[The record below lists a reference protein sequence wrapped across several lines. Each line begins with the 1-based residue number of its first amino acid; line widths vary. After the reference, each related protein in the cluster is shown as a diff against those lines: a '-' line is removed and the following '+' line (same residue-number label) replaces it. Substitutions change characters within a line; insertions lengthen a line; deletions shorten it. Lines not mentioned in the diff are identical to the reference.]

1 MPNSVKKI
9 NLGCGP
15 VGKDDW
21 INIDWGIL
29 AFLHASP
36 LFLRFLMTLRLLPPE
51 YSVRW
56 PGNLMLRDC
65 RRKLPFSDSSV
76 DYIYTSHFLE
86 HLKRFE
92 AEKVLKECFRVLTN
106 NGIIRVVVPD
116 LEIILKKYTERDKQF
131 FLDLFYK
138 EDRKAA
144 ENFPLADMLSDVFYP
159 DENKLQQNYL
169 KKISSFFIRPHL
181 WMYDS
186 DSLTRL
192 LKTSGFSVVE
202 KMRFRKGSV
211 PDLDILDI
219 FPEISIYLEAK
230 K

>member
-1 MPNSVKKI
+1 MKKI

-36 LFLRFLMTLRLLPPE
+36 LFLRLLITLRLLPPE

-65 RRKLPFSDSSV
+65 RRKLPSKDSAV

-92 AEKVLKECFRVLTN
+92 AEKVLRDCCRVLKNEGTLR
-106 NGIIRVVVPD
+106 IVVPD
-116 LEIILKKYTERDKQF
+116 LELILKKYTERDRKF
-131 FLDLFYK
+131 FIDSFHRDDKKAVESLALGDL
-138 EDRKAA
+138 
-144 ENFPLADMLSDVFYP
+144 LSGVFYP
-159 DENKLQQNYL
+159 EANKLQQTRL
-169 KKISSFFIRPHL
+169 KKIATFFIRPHL
-181 WMYDS
+181 WMYDY
-186 DSLTRL
+186 DSLAQL
-192 LKTSGFSVVE
+192 LKKSGFKSIE
-202 KMRFRKGSV
+202 KMKFREGSV
-211 PDLDILDI
+211 PDLETLDV

>member
-1 MPNSVKKI
+1 MKKI

-36 LFLRFLMTLRLLPPE
+36 LFLKLLMALRLLPPE

-65 RRKLPFSDSSV
+65 RSKLPFKDSAV

-86 HLKRFE
+86 HLKKFE
-92 AEKVLKECFRVLTN
+92 AEKVLRECRRVLKNEGTLR
-106 NGIIRVVVPD
+106 IVVPD
-116 LEIILKKYTERDKQF
+116 LESILKKYTERDRKF
-131 FLDLFYK
+131 FIDSFHRDDTKAVKDLALG
-138 EDRKAA
+138 D
-144 ENFPLADMLSDVFYP
+144 LLSGVFYP
-159 DENKLQQNYL
+159 EANKLPQTKL
-169 KKISSFFIRPHL
+169 KKITSFFIRPHL

-186 DSLTRL
+186 DSLTQL
-192 LKTSGFSVVE
+192 LKSSGFKTVE
-202 KMRFRKGSV
+202 KMKFREGSV
-211 PDLDILDI
+211 PDLETLDV

>member
-1 MPNSVKKI
+1 MKKI

-36 LFLRFLMTLRLLPPE
+36 LFLKLLMALRMLPVE

-65 RRKLPFSDSSV
+65 RRKLPFKDSSV
-76 DYIYTSHFLE
+76 EYIYTSHFLE

-92 AEKVLKECFRVLTN
+92 AEKVLSECRRVLN
-106 NGIIRVVVPD
+106 DGGVLRIAVPD
-116 LEIILKKYTERDKQF
+116 LEIILKEYTERDRRF
-131 FLDLFYK
+131 FIDSFHRDDK
-138 EDRKAA
+138 KAA
-144 ENFPLADMLSDVFYP
+144 DGFALADLLSGVFYP
-159 DENKLQQNYL
+159 EANKLPQTWL
-169 KKISSFFIRPHL
+169 KKIASFFIRPHL

-186 DSLTRL
+186 DSLTQL
-192 LKTSGFSVVE
+192 LKKSGFRHVE
-202 KMRFRKGSV
+202 KKKFREGSA
-211 PDLDILDI
+211 PDLETLDV

>member
-1 MPNSVKKI
+1 MRKI

-36 LFLRFLMTLRLLPPE
+36 LFLKLLMALRLLPPE
-51 YSVRW
+51 YSVKW
-56 PGNLMLRDC
+56 PGNLLLRDC
-65 RRKLPFSDSSV
+65 RRKLPFGDSSV

-92 AEKVLKECFRVLTN
+92 TEKVLKECRRVLKDG
-106 NGIIRVVVPD
+106 GILRVIVPD
-116 LEIILKKYTERDKQF
+116 LELILKRYTDRDRQF
-131 FLDLFYK
+131 FIDSFHRDDRNVVLNLSLGDL
-138 EDRKAA
+138 
-144 ENFPLADMLSDVFYP
+144 LSGIFYP
-159 DENKLQQNYL
+159 EANKIQQTRL
-169 KKISSFFIRPHL
+169 KKIASFFIRPHL

-186 DSLTRL
+186 DSLTQL
-192 LKTSGFSVVE
+192 LKSCGFKAVE
-202 KMRFRKGSV
+202 KNKFREGSV
-211 PDLDILDI
+211 PDLDTLDV